1 MSLATFANNCCPTEF
16 ADGTNGQALV
26 MSGGSPTWT
35 GPSGITI
42 ADAGSYF
49 TTDNVEAALQQ
60 LGAAITDEG
69 IQDAIGKAVSPTIA
83 NTGITYDDASG
94 TFKFDAATLVSA
106 AACATPTKFVGGDNL
121 TYAFADNYPAFA
133 VVRTSATFLVVTNPP
148 DTLGAILDVPGN
160 VTYTATLTNP
170 HPCKNMQL
178 FYWFNLG
185 MDNASG
191 VVNGN
196 SWTAYTYGEVISNAV
211 LTSTHANAGANA
223 LTNGGLNWGAFTN
236 SAATFFTSVPTLL
249 PPGQT
254 ATMNVKRRYLTQS
267 YVANAAN
274 RMGFN
279 TSNFGMFGIAI

>member
-26 MSGGSPTWT
+26 MSGGSPAWA

-83 NTGITYDDASG
+83 NTGITYDDAAG
-94 TFKFDAATLVSA
+94 TFKFDATTLVSA
-106 AACATPTKFVGGDNL
+106 AACATPAKFVGGDNL
-121 TYAFADNYPAFA
+121 LYSFADNYPAFGVIRVA
-133 VVRTSATFLVVTNPP
+133 APFLVVANPP
-148 DTLGAILDVPGN
+148 DTLGAVLDVPGN
-160 VTYTATLTNP
+160 IIYTATLTNN

-178 FYWFNLG
+178 FYFAFNAI
-185 MDNASG
+185 DNASG

-196 SWTAYTYGEVISNAV
+196 NWIAYTYVEAIANAV
-211 LTSTHANAGANA
+211 TTSTHIQQNANA
-223 LTNGGLNWGAFTN
+223 LTNGGVNWAGFGGAHQ
-236 SAATFFTSVPTLL
+236 FFGIVPTLL

-254 ATMNVKRRYLTQS
+254 ATMNLKRRYLTGT

-274 RMGFN
+274 RIGFN